1 MALTQ
6 AQYTA
11 LKADIIADPA
21 FNSVPDNSDGD
32 FAIAAAYNLA
42 ANPQWVVWKTSV
54 QRGEILENG
63 FDWTRLDN
71 LSVGKARVWSDIF
84 VDGALNA
91 SKLNVRAGIE
101 EVWKGTQADLDVRA
115 VVYGHCK
122 RDATRAETLFST
134 GTGSDAVP
142 ATMSHQGNLSYQDVG
157 IARRNT

>member
-32 FAIAAAYNLA
+32 FAIAQAYNLE
-42 ANPQWVVWKTSV
+42 ANPAFVVWKTDIPTSEAKQAMSWV
-54 QRGEILENG
+54 EYIGRSDGERDAWQFMLSNG
-63 FDWTRLDN
+63 TINAGDVNVRQGIQDVFN
-71 LSVGKARVWSDIF
+71 GPNG
-84 VDGALNA
+84 VDSRTALIAIAKRNA
-91 SKLNVRAGIE
+91 S
-101 EVWKGTQADLDVRA
+101 
-115 VVYGHCK
+115 
-122 RDATRAETLFST
+122 RAEKLFST